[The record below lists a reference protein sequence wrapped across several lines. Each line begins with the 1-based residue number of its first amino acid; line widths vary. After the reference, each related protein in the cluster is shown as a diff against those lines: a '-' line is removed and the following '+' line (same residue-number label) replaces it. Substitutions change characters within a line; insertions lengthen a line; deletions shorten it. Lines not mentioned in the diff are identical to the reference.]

1 MINVTFG
8 ATGSDFNE
16 SSFGFQALVGANF
29 KVEFA
34 QGEDDGLDTARFYS
48 NKRDF
53 VELKGQFGEPV
64 TEEPVGDEPVEDVP
78 ATLSD
83 YVQSVV
89 SYRVVDDGKVAFQVS
104 GLAIDADELTS
115 FESLARYLRKE
126 AYDITGN
133 KAANELYSAKGEDKL
148 NGLDGNDFL
157 FSGGGDDLLLGGK
170 GNDTFDAGEGD
181 DTISDKIGADTL
193 IFHKGDGIDDVTGF
207 NFVGK
212 GHDTI
217 DLSEYF
223 SGDKELRF
231 KDLDISKHGKSD
243 VMIDFGDDN
252 QIILHG
258 VTTKQLDASDFQ
270 F

>member
-8 ATGSDFNE
+8 ATGGDFNE
-16 SSFGFQALVGANF
+16 ASFGFQAFIGANF

-34 QGEDDGLDTARFYS
+34 QGDTDLDLDTARFYS
-48 NKRDF
+48 NRRDF
-53 VELKGQFGEPV
+53 VELKGQFSQPA
-64 TEEPVGDEPVEDVP
+64 DDDVP
-78 ATLSD
+78 NTVLD
-83 YVQSVV
+83 YVQSVS

-104 GLAIDADELTS
+104 GLAIDADDLAS
-115 FESLARYLRKE
+115 FQSLAKYLKNQD
-126 AYDITGN
+126 YNITGN

-148 NGLDGNDFL
+148 SGLDGNDFL

-170 GNDTFDAGEGD
+170 GNDSFEAGEGD
-181 DTISDKIGADTL
+181 DTISDKVGVDTL

-212 GHDTI
+212 SHDII

-223 SGDKELRF
+223 DGDKELKFR
-231 KDLDISKHGKSD
+231 DLDISKHGKSD

-258 VTTKQLDASDFQ
+258 VTTKQLDASDFH